1 MSLPSLHLNLA
12 PSAQMKQAE
21 KKVDDHD
28 YEKFSLKT
36 SKMMRMIMMN
46 NDDVGDDDDNDEEV
60 VAQSCCISSIQN
72 LPEVNVKLEELSSQV
87 S

>member
-1 MSLPSLHLNLA
+1 
-12 PSAQMKQAE
+12 
-21 KKVDDHD
+21 
-28 YEKFSLKT
+28 
-36 SKMMRMIMMN
+36 MMGMIMMN
-46 NDDVGDDDDNDEEV
+46 NDDVGYDEDNDEEV

>member
-1 MSLPSLHLNLA
+1 
-12 PSAQMKQAE
+12 
-21 KKVDDHD
+21 
-28 YEKFSLKT
+28 
-36 SKMMRMIMMN
+36 MMGMIMMK
-46 NDDVGDDDDNDEEV
+46 NDDVGYDDEDNDEEV

>member
-1 MSLPSLHLNLA
+1 MIIMA
-12 PSAQMKQAE
+12 MKA
-21 KKVDDHD
+21 
-28 YEKFSLKT
+28 
-36 SKMMRMIMMN
+36 SKMMGVIMMN
-46 NDDVGDDDDNDEEV
+46 NDDVGYDEDNDEEV